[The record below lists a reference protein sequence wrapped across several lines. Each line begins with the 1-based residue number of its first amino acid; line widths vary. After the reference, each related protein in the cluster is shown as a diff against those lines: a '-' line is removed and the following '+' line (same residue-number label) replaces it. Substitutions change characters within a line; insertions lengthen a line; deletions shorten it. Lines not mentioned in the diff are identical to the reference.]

1 MSSSFARTL
10 LTTAALVG
18 LSGCASAPAERH
30 WVSVKPVRTPPQ
42 TELTGIDG
50 DYAAA
55 VAAIERR
62 DYALAL
68 DLLQTA
74 NAQKGG
80 DVRVLN
86 AFGVVY
92 DKLGRFDLS
101 SRYYA
106 RARTA
111 DANSAIVAANQAY
124 SAILQGQSPQ
134 TAAPRA
140 LASASAPAPVSAPAA
155 VSLSPAP
162 LTEAP
167 RGPVLTVAAAKV
179 FRTAAQPA
187 VPAVAAPVS
196 APVYLAAA
204 STVAPPARF
213 SPAPVAVAPRAPVL
227 AIVAPTVF
235 RSAAQPAIR
244 AVTQTP
250 APAASPPVYLAAA
263 SSLAP
268 PVRFSPAPV
277 AVASRG
283 TALAMAAPT
292 VFRTASQPAIRAVA
306 PPAAPPANPPV
317 YLPAAPN
324 VAMTAKLV
332 PVPVA
337 EAPPAQAVALA
348 SPAIVRDGVQ
358 PSLLHTLIQYLMPGP
373 DAEPPAMPVPLVR
386 TALAPGRATPVV
398 VGTHELFAPAGA
410 PVVLR
415 ALPQTPVPQGVVQPG
430 VVRLAAISPVAIGPV
445 AKPVAAKSI
454 AQPHVVRLAALSP
467 GAVRTLPAVRRPG
480 LEIADAS
487 GRIGAAAPIRLQ
499 LAQLGWTTQKGPIA
513 LAPRVSRTTITY
525 AAYRAPV
532 ALSLARTLP
541 RGVRLVDCGNACGGI
556 RLTLGAD
563 SLSWPARIRAALK
576 AFG

>member
-1 MSSSFARTL
+1 
-10 LTTAALVG
+10 
-18 LSGCASAPAERH
+18 
-30 WVSVKPVRTPPQ
+30 
-42 TELTGIDG
+42 
-50 DYAAA
+50 
-55 VAAIERR
+55 
-62 DYALAL
+62 
-68 DLLQTA
+68 
-74 NAQKGG
+74 
-80 DVRVLN
+80 
-86 AFGVVY
+86 
-92 DKLGRFDLS
+92 
-101 SRYYA
+101 
-106 RARTA
+106 
-111 DANSAIVAANQAY
+111 
-124 SAILQGQSPQ
+124 
-134 TAAPRA
+134 
-140 LASASAPAPVSAPAA
+140 
-155 VSLSPAP
+155 
-162 LTEAP
+162 
-167 RGPVLTVAAAKV
+167 
-179 FRTAAQPA
+179 
-187 VPAVAAPVS
+187 
-196 APVYLAAA
+196 
-204 STVAPPARF
+204 
-213 SPAPVAVAPRAPVL
+213 VL
-227 AIVAPTVF
+227 AIAAPTVF

-244 AVTQTP
+244 AVTPMP
-250 APAASPPVYLAAA
+250 APAASPPIYLAAA

-292 VFRTASQPAIRAVA
+292 VFRTAAQPAIRAVA
-306 PPAAPPANPPV
+306 PPAASPANPPV

-324 VAMTAKLV
+324 VAMTAKLA

-337 EAPPAQAVALA
+337 EAPAVALA
-348 SPAIVRDGVQ
+348 SSAIVRDGVQ

-386 TALAPGRATPVV
+386 TALAPTLKAPVV
-398 VGTHELFAPAGA
+398 IGTHELFAPAGA

-415 ALPQTPVPQGVVQPG
+415 ALSQTPAPQGAVQPG
-430 VVRLAAISPVAIGPV
+430 VVRLAAISPVAIGPA

-487 GRIGAAAPIRLQ
+487 GRIGAAAPIRLH

-563 SLSWPARIRAALK
+563 ALSWPARVRAALK